1 MSSDFAREVS
11 LWPRRLPAHNVVQR
25 VTDVAGNGHDS
36 SMPSDPCCSGFPL
49 PRLYISTSS
58 SLREKAL
65 LHHERR
71 ETKAQET
78 PFRLTHRCH
87 LQSLSVCD
95 SARLLAA
102 YAPYPCLL
110 GTLQSDP
117 APNTLPQTPSSGKT
131 RGQNDSMTLGVDH
144 SHFQLPDE
152 PGIHVHAV
160 PSVLDRCNRTLIAD
174 CFLVNEVPDES
185 NDFCQTMRGQDSLG
199 CSHCGH
205 GGRPTHAAFVVDED
219 VTACALVL
227 INEPSQLRIDANER
241 LIDSI

>member
-1 MSSDFAREVS
+1 MVTTAPCRLIHAAPDSPCRACTSQPPRPCEKRHSCTMSDVKQRHKRLRSDSLIAVICKVS
-11 LWPRRLPAHNVVQR
+11 PFEIRRV
-25 VTDVAGNGHDS
+25 
-36 SMPSDPCCSGFPL
+36 F
-49 PRLYISTSS
+49 
-58 SLREKAL
+58 L
-65 LHHERR
+65 LHM
-71 ETKAQET
+71 
-78 PFRLTHRCH
+78 PPTHACLVLCNLIPRQTHC
-87 LQSLSVCD
+87 LK
-95 SARLLAA
+95 LLAA
-102 YAPYPCLL
+102 E
-110 GTLQSDP
+110 S
-117 APNTLPQTPSSGKT
+117 T
-131 RGQNDSMTLGVDH
+131 RGQNDSMTSGVDH

-219 VTACALVL
+219 VTACALLL